1 MGILENQDSFDALEV
16 CNVNVEKKV
25 LPEIQDSNKQ
35 HVAVLDENLQ
45 ESVENKIEMGQA
57 LVDAGASVENLE
69 SVKVKLAVVREPV
82 VLTCVAFLNVGDLG
96 IAKHS
101 VELFA

>member
-1 MGILENQDSFDALEV
+1 
-16 CNVNVEKKV
+16 
-25 LPEIQDSNKQ
+25 
-35 HVAVLDENLQ
+35 
-45 ESVENKIEMGQA
+45 MGQA
-57 LVDAGASVENLE
+57 LVDAGASVENRE